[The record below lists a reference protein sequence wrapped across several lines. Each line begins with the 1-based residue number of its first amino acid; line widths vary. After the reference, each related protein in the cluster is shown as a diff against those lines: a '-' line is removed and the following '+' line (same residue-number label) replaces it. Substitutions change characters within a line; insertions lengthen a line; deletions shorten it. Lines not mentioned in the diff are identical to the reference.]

1 MKRTSPQKRPTSISR
16 REEQHVEDTL
26 QRFERRLD
34 DGFMLIE
41 QRRAEGIDVTAL
53 EAFWINL
60 LHQYEALCD
69 GLPQAA

>member
-1 MKRTSPQKRPTSISR
+1 MKRTSPQKRPTHISR
-16 REEQHVEDTL
+16 REERHVEDTL

-34 DGFMLIE
+34 DGFQLIE
-41 QRRAEGIDVTAL
+41 ERRAAGIDVSSL
-53 EAFWINL
+53 EIFWIDL